1 LIRAQ
6 GEYASYAGRSAATG
20 SMRATCRAGGRFVG
34 IYRKYILPRCLDVV
48 MQNCEQARLRAEW
61 VPLARGDVL
70 EVGIGSGLNL
80 AYYTP
85 EVRRLIGVDP
95 SPELLQMASRRAER
109 IARPT
114 EWLSQ
119 SAEQRL
125 PIENATVDTVVMTW
139 VLCSIS
145 SAASAL
151 AEVRRVMKPGARLI
165 FLEHGRSPETRIA
178 AWQDR
183 LTPAWRRIAGGCTL
197 NRDMNALI
205 TGAGFK
211 ISMLQTGYMVG
222 PKPMTYMYKGIAEVE

>member
-1 LIRAQ
+1 
-6 GEYASYAGRSAATG
+6 
-20 SMRATCRAGGRFVG
+20 
-34 IYRKYILPRCLDVV
+34 
-48 MQNCEQARLRAEW
+48 MQNREQARLRADW

-95 SPELLQMASRRAER
+95 STELLRMASRRAER

-114 EWLSQ
+114 EWLAQ
-119 SAEQRL
+119 SAEEHL
-125 PIENATVDTVVMTW
+125 PIDNATVDTVVMTW
-139 VLCSIS
+139 VLCSIGS
-145 SAASAL
+145 PASAL
-151 AEVRRVMKPGARLI
+151 AEVRRVMKAGARLI
-165 FLEHGRSPETRIA
+165 FLEHGRSPEARVA

-205 TGAGFK
+205 AGAGFR
-211 ISMLQTGYMVG
+211 ISTLHTDYMVG
-222 PKPMTYMYKGIAEVE
+222 PKPMTYMYKGIAEVA